1 MRLRALF
8 TTAAVGATVAAT
20 ALAPQV
26 ASAAPR
32 FASVGSVTITP
43 NPVAVEG
50 ALHTGQA
57 VQLTV
62 TAFDTSG
69 APDPFAYVWVQVWW
83 VVEGVGPKDVGPTGR
98 LTTASPCLAKVQVG
112 SANLHQFGCKYQV
125 NKLGQLTVTY
135 TAGSPRHPAYA
146 EDFEDYIYA
155 SRFSDP
161 GVLGSPWTM
170 SPYEY

>member
-1 MRLRALF
+1 MRLRALI
-8 TTAAVGATVAAT
+8 TTAVVGATMAAT

-32 FASVGSVTITP
+32 FATVGSVSITP

-50 ALHTGQA
+50 ALHAGQA
-57 VQLTV
+57 VKLTV
-62 TAFDTSG
+62 REFTTSG
-69 APDPFAYVWVQVWW
+69 TPDPFAYVWVQVWW
-83 VVEGVGPKDVGPTGR
+83 AVEGVGPKDVGPTGA
-98 LTTASPCLAKVQVG
+98 LTTASPCLAKVQLG
-112 SANLHQFGCKYQV
+112 HDQFGCKYQV
-125 NKLGQLTVTY
+125 NKLGQLAMTY

-146 EDFEDYIYA
+146 FAFDDYIYA